1 MGLLHG
7 DYVAYYPRVAGVCGN
22 IKSAILLSQ
31 ALSWT
36 SGYLRQNPG
45 REGWFWKTREE
56 WFQETGLSRWEQES
70 ARKRLRE
77 LGLLEEKRMGAPPK
91 LFFRINL
98 DALGRLLSARFH
110 LPFDHWDWRDT
121 PAVRSM
127 LGAPVILYR
136 KLAHAIGGV
145 VAALYLSKVIHAH
158 RLALQAQTGRDWL
171 ILPVLG
177 TRNRLGLGRYE
188 AQHARRSLIALALI
202 EEETERRVT
211 PRKLTRLNPGRVYE
225 IVLETCK
232 QARPHQSA
240 IPECT
245 KAPFWNA
252 AKPPT
257 GKLQNHLPK
266 SWEPTTRPAAN
277 PPSVRRKT
285 SIPGI
290 ALKPLAGAGSSPPSR
305 ARVTNNTDSSTQ
317 QLPKPMGADSDY
329 PGKAGS
335 GGLMSASLQDNPETS
350 ESPGLIFPIDL
361 NLHEQEQQSAI
372 RFLSF
377 ARVGLRQAVLDEWV
391 GQLRQKTQSGKPVLN
406 RLGYLNGIVR
416 GARLGQFCPT
426 VGLQIASEREVRQLS
441 AATLVQ
447 KRGEAQATRAVIQ
460 QNLSQI
466 RALLGARGNSAG
478 AAGSEGCSTVEHPV
492 RPPECG
498 AAGSARPTP

>member
-1 MGLLHG
+1 MTSSPALTSRQHTDAMMGLLHG
-7 DYVAYYPRVAGVCGN
+7 DYVVYYPRVAEICGN

-56 WFQETGLSRWEQES
+56 WFQETGLSRWEQEN
-70 ARKRLRE
+70 ARERLRE

-91 LFFRINL
+91 LFFRVNL
-98 DALGRLLSARFH
+98 DALGRLLSTRFN
-110 LPFDHWDWRDT
+110 LPFDHWDWSDT

-136 KLAHAIGGV
+136 KLAHAVGGV
-145 VAALYLSKVIHAH
+145 LPALYLSKVIQAH
-158 RLALQAQTGRDWL
+158 RLALQAQTGQEWL

-188 AQHARRSLIALALI
+188 AQRARRILIGLALI
-202 EEETERRVT
+202 EERTERRVT

-225 IVLETCK
+225 LVLEASK
-232 QARPHQSA
+232 NARLHQSA

-252 AKPPT
+252 GEPPT
-257 GKLQNHLPK
+257 GMLENHLLE
-266 SWEPTTRPAAN
+266 SWDPTTRLAAN

-285 SIPGI
+285 SIPGM
-290 ALKPLAGAGSSPPSR
+290 ALKPSSGGGSSPPSR
-305 ARVTNNTDSSTQ
+305 ARVINNTDSSTQ
-317 QLPKPMGADSDY
+317 QLPLLVGTHSDH

-335 GGLMSASLQDNPETS
+335 GGLISRSLQDNPGPG
-350 ESPGLIFPIDL
+350 ESPGLIFPSDL

-372 RFLSF
+372 KFLSF
-377 ARVGLRQAVLDEWV
+377 AREELRQAVLDEWV
-391 GQLRQKTQSGKPVLN
+391 GQLRQKTRSGKPVIN

-426 VGLQIASEREVRQLS
+426 VGLQIASEREVGQLRTAS
-441 AATLVQ
+441 L
-447 KRGEAQATRAVIQ
+447 AQRAEDVPANRAVIE

-466 RALLGARGNSAG
+466 RALLGTRGLRLG
-478 AAGSEGCSTVEHPV
+478 E
-492 RPPECG
+492 R
-498 AAGSARPTP
+498 